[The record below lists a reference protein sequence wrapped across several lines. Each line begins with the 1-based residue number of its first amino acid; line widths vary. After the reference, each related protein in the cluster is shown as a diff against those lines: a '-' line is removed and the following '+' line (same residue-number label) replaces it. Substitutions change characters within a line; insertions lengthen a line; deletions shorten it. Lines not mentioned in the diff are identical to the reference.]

1 MIPRAVVASKNPDK
15 IVEIAELLA
24 GVVGELVVDAV
35 WDDVVEDADTLAGNA
50 MLKAEAVFA
59 ATGLPAIGDD
69 TGLFV
74 EALAGRPGV
83 HTARY
88 AGPDATYEDN
98 VTKML
103 AELTGRSDRRAE
115 FRTAVAYVDADRSFA
130 VEGVLRGRI
139 SKERRGAGGFG
150 YDPIFEVGNL
160 TLSEMGRAEKQRL
173 SHRARAIRALRT
185 ELAQLPTDG

>member
-24 GVVGELVVDAV
+24 GVVGELVTDLG

-59 ATGLPAIGDD
+59 ATGLPSIGDD

-74 EALAGRPGV
+74 EALGGRPGV

-103 AELTGRSDRRAE
+103 AELSGRSDRQAE
-115 FRTAVAYVDADRSFA
+115 FRTAVAYVDADRELV

-139 SKERRGAGGFG
+139 SEERRGSGGFG
-150 YDPIFEVGNL
+150 YDPIFEVDNL
-160 TLSEMGRAEKQRL
+160 TLSEMGRTEKQRL
-173 SHRARAIRALRT
+173 SHRARAMRALRT
-185 ELAQLPTDG
+185 ELALTPDDG

>member
-24 GVVGELVVDAV
+24 GVVGELVTDLV

-59 ATGLPAIGDD
+59 ATGLPSIGDD

-74 EALAGRPGV
+74 EALGGRPGV

-103 AELTGRSDRRAE
+103 AELTGRSDRQAE
-115 FRTAVAYVDADRSFA
+115 FRTAVAYVDADRELV

-139 SKERRGAGGFG
+139 SEERRGSSGFG
-150 YDPIFEVGNL
+150 YDPIFEVDNV
-160 TLSEMGRAEKQRL
+160 TLSEMGRTEKQRL

-185 ELAQLPTDG
+185 ELA

>member
-15 IVEIAELLA
+15 ILEIAELLE
-24 GVVGELVVDAV
+24 GVVGELVTDLV
-35 WDDVVEDADTLAGNA
+35 WDDVIEDADTLAGNA
-50 MLKAEAVFA
+50 LLKAAAVFA

-74 EALAGRPGV
+74 EALDGRPGV

-103 AELTGRSDRRAE
+103 AELSGRDDRQAE
-115 FRTAVAYVDADRSFA
+115 FRTAMAYVDTDREIV

-139 SKERRGAGGFG
+139 SEVRRGSGGFG
-150 YDPIFEVGNL
+150 YDPIFEVDGS
-160 TLSEMGRAEKQRL
+160 TLSEMGRSQKQRL

-185 ELAQLPTDG
+185 ELV

>member
-24 GVVGELVVDAV
+24 GVVGELVTDLV

-50 MLKAEAVFA
+50 MLKAAAVYA
-59 ATGLPAIGDD
+59 ATGLPSIGDD

-74 EALAGRPGV
+74 EALGGRPGI

-103 AELTGRSDRRAE
+103 AELTGRSDRQAD
-115 FRTAVAYVDADRSFA
+115 FRTAVAYVDADHELV

-139 SKERRGAGGFG
+139 SEERRGSGGFG
-150 YDPIFEVGNL
+150 YDPIFEVDGS
-160 TLSEMGRAEKQRL
+160 TLSEMGRTEKQRL
-173 SHRARAIRALRT
+173 SHRARAIRKLRS
-185 ELAQLPTDG
+185 ELAQLPSGG